1 MKTANKNQFLIVAKA
16 TDKKIHS
23 FQLSFAL
30 QPLAVSTL
38 ETDAGYPLDN
48 SRQVIRLNLKL
59 NGLNFG
65 WTIRLTSSICFST
78 SQTDHLSLV

>member
-1 MKTANKNQFLIVAKA
+1 MVAKA

-30 QPLAVSTL
+30 QPLAAFTL
-38 ETDAGYPLDN
+38 EMDAGYPLDN
-48 SRQVIRLNLKL
+48 SCQAIRLNLKL

-65 WTIRLTSSICFST
+65 WTIRLTSCICFS
-78 SQTDHLSLV
+78 DNFDGF

>member
-1 MKTANKNQFLIVAKA
+1 MKKTNKNQFLIVAKA
-16 TDKKIHS
+16 TDKNIHS

-30 QPLAVSTL
+30 QPLAVSTQ

-65 WTIRLTSSICFST
+65 WTIRLTSSICFS
-78 SQTDHLSLV
+78 DNFDGF

>member
-30 QPLAVSTL
+30 QPLAVSVTL

-48 SRQVIRLNLKL
+48 SRQVIRPNLKL
-59 NGLNFG
+59 NGLNFR
-65 WTIRLTSSICFST
+65 WTIRLASSICFSNNF
-78 SQTDHLSLV
+78 DGF